1 MRVLLIDPDR
11 ARAALVTEGLA
22 GMGPLDVREALAFDE
37 DEAKAFAPDLIV
49 VACDSPDRDTLE
61 DLRVASAVNPRP
73 IVMFVDRSEP
83 GAAEAAV
90 QAGVAAYVVDGL
102 SASRV
107 RPVLEVAM
115 TRFSIM
121 QEMRSELAR
130 AKADLAS
137 RRTIERAKGLLM
149 KQRGLDEESAYRVLR
164 KLAMDKGRA
173 IGVVAADLLAFADV
187 LRTDPR

>member
-22 GMGPLDVREALAFDE
+22 GMGPLEVREAKAFDE
-37 DEAKAFAPDLIV
+37 GEAKAFAPDLIV

-61 DLRVASAVNPRP
+61 DLRVASAANPRP
-73 IVMFVDRSEP
+73 IVMFVDRTEP

-187 LRTDPR
+187 LRTEAR